1 MSERILVVDDQAELR
16 THLSQLLTER
26 GKEARAVA
34 SAEEAFVLLDR
45 GEQFDLVILDLDL
58 GPQRMDGG
66 TALQLLRR
74 DRPELPVIILT
85 GNATIDGAVA
95 AIKGGAADFLEKDV
109 HLSDRVTI
117 SIEKIERMLSALK
130 DNRRLKRENR
140 YLRAE
145 RERVNALVAGAGL
158 APVLERIDRVAKV
171 PRPVMVLGE
180 RGTGKELVAYEIH
193 RRSSRSDGPFVVFN
207 CAAVAESLLESELFG
222 HEKGAF
228 TGAATRKAGRF
239 ELADGGTLFLD
250 EVADMSEAFQAKVLR
265 AVEYQRFERVAGTQ
279 TLEVDVRVVSA
290 TNADMRKRIEAGR
303 FRADLY
309 DRLAFETI
317 ELPPLRARKAD
328 LAELARHFL
337 VRFAEEAHTRPR
349 QVSPGAAAAL
359 SSYDYPGNVRELKH
373 IVERAAFRCDA
384 DQLTREAVEAALPIA
399 APAPSEAA
407 QVPASGRFEERVEAY
422 EKALLVKA
430 LQDHHYSQKDAA
442 AQLGLTYDQ
451 FRHMYRKYGLKE
463 EG

>member
-1 MSERILVVDDQAELR
+1 MSERILVVDDQGELR

-26 GKEARAVA
+26 GKEVRAVA
-34 SAEEAFVLLDR
+34 NAEEAFALLDR
-45 GEQFDLVILDLDL
+45 GEPFDLVILDLDL
-58 GPQRMDGG
+58 GAGHMDGG

-95 AIKGGAADFLEKDV
+95 AIKGGAADFLEKDI

-117 SIEKIERMLSALK
+117 SIEKIERMLAALK
-130 DNRRLKRENR
+130 DNRRLKRENK

-145 RERVNALVAGAGL
+145 RERVNAMVAGEGL
-158 APVLERIDRVAKV
+158 GPALERIDRVAKV
-171 PRPVMVLGE
+171 PRPVLVLGE

-193 RRSSRSDGPFVVFN
+193 KRSPRADGPFVVFN

-228 TGAATRKAGRF
+228 TGASTRKAGRF

-250 EVADMSEAFQAKVLR
+250 EVADMSDAFQAKVLR

-290 TNADMRKRIEAGR
+290 TNADMRKRVAEGK
-303 FRADLY
+303 FRADLL
-309 DRLAFETI
+309 DRLSFETI
-317 ELPPLRARKAD
+317 ELPPLRSRKQD
-328 LAELARHFL
+328 IPGLARHFL
-337 VRFAEEAHTRPR
+337 ARFAEEAHTKPR
-349 QVSPGAAAAL
+349 ELSAGAVAVL
-359 SSYDYPGNVRELKH
+359 SVYDFPGNVRELKH
-373 IVERAAFRCDA
+373 IVERAAFRCDSRE
-384 DQLTREAVEAALPIA
+384 LTREAVEAALPA
-399 APAPSEAA
+399 APP
-407 QVPASGRFEERVEAY
+407 VPAEEQAAASGTFEERVASF
-422 EKALLVKA
+422 EKAMLVKA
-430 LQDHHYSQKDAA
+430 LQDQHYSQKEAA
-442 AQLGLTYDQ
+442 TQLGLTYDQ

>member
-1 MSERILVVDDQAELR
+1 MSERILVVDDQPELR
-16 THLSQLLTER
+16 THLAALLTER
-26 GKEARAVA
+26 GKEVRSVA
-34 SAEEAFVLLDR
+34 CAEEAFALLDR
-45 GEQFDLVILDLDL
+45 GEPFDLVILDLDL

-74 DRPELPVIILT
+74 DRPDLPVIILT

-109 HLSDRVTI
+109 HLSDRVGI
-117 SIEKIERMLSALK
+117 SIEKIERMLAAVR

-145 RERVNALVAGAGL
+145 RERVNPFVEGTGL
-158 APVLERIDRVAKV
+158 ADVLERLDRVAGV

-193 RRSSRSDGPFVVFN
+193 RRSPRADGPFVVFN

-228 TGAATRKAGRF
+228 TGATGRKAGRF

-265 AVEYQRFERVAGTQ
+265 AIEYQRFERVAGTL

-290 TNADMRKRIEAGR
+290 TNADMKKRIAEGK

-309 DRLAFETI
+309 DRLAFEVL
-317 ELPPLRARKAD
+317 ELPPLRARKSDIPA
-328 LAELARHFL
+328 LATHFL
-337 VRFAEEAHTRPR
+337 GRFAQEAHTRPR
-349 QVSPGAAAAL
+349 TLSPGATTAL
-359 SSYDYPGNVRELKH
+359 CAYDFPGNVRELKH
-373 IVERAAFRCDA
+373 VVERAAFRCA
-384 DQLTREAVEAALPIA
+384 AEALTREAVEAALPAGTGTTPGPAVDATGSFEDRVA
-399 APAPSEAA
+399 A
-407 QVPASGRFEERVEAY
+407 FERAM
-422 EKALLVKA
+422 LVKA
-430 LQDHHYSQKDAA
+430 LQDTHYSQKDAA
-442 AQLGLTYDQ
+442 TALGLTYDQ

>member
-16 THLSQLLTER
+16 SHLSQLLTER
-26 GKEARAVA
+26 GKEVRVVA
-34 SAEEAFVLLDR
+34 CAEEAFALLDR
-45 GEQFDLVILDLDL
+45 GEPFDLVILDLDL

-74 DRPELPVIILT
+74 DRPDLPVIILT

-145 RERVNALVAGAGL
+145 RERVNALVAGEGL
-158 APVLERIDRVAKV
+158 APLLERIDRVAKV
-171 PRPVMVLGE
+171 PRPVMILGE

-193 RRSSRSDGPFVVFN
+193 RRSPRAEGPFVVFN

-228 TGAATRKAGRF
+228 TGAAARKAGRF

-290 TNADMRKRIEAGR
+290 TNADMKKRIAEGR
-303 FRADLY
+303 FRADLF
-309 DRLAFETI
+309 DRLAFEVI
-317 ELPPLRARKAD
+317 ELPPLRTRKAD
-328 LAELARHFL
+328 VPALARHFL
-337 VRFAEEAHTRPR
+337 TRFAQEAHTRPR
-349 QVSPGAAAAL
+349 ELSPGAVAAL
-359 SSYDYPGNVRELKH
+359 SAYDYPGNVRELKH
-373 IVERAAFRCDA
+373 VVERAAFRCDA
-384 DQLTREAVEAALPIA
+384 DALTREAVEAALPATA
-399 APAPSEAA
+399 ATAPDSQAA
-407 QVPASGRFEERVEAY
+407 SSGTFEQRVEAF
-422 EKALLVKA
+422 EKAMLVKA
-430 LQDHHYSQKDAA
+430 LLDHHYSQKDAA

-463 EG
+463 DEG